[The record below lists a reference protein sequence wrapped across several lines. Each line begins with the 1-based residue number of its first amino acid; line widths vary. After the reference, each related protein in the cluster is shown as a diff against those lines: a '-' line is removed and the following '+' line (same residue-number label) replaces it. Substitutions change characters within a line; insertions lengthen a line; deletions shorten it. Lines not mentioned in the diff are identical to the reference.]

1 MKIGYLFLSK
11 HQLIILAV
19 FLSLII
25 GRITS
30 AQIKTESIPSFTK
43 ENIEPFLDSLIT
55 SLMKEQNIIGCG
67 ISIVNDSSIAFSKG
81 YGYSDLENKKLV
93 DPQRT
98 LFRTASVCKIVVAT
112 TMIMLKEKGLIDF
125 NTDINKYLKKFKVEH
140 KFGEPI
146 TVAHLLTHT
155 AGFDDFYIGK
165 SARNETESIPLGEF
179 LQKHIPEQITPS
191 GEVYSYSNMGM
202 ALAALLV
209 EDITGKDF
217 EEYVIENLF
226 LPLGMENSSFRIKE
240 KFKDEIYK
248 GYVYIN
254 GKQIEFPFD
263 FLNDYPAGQML
274 TTVNEFSN
282 FMIMQLQKGRFN
294 EKQIVNNALM
304 EEMQSVQF
312 THHPKLHTASG
323 YGFMI
328 EEYSGTKLLS
338 HGGGYPGILTLLRLF
353 PELHLGVFIA
363 INGYNS
369 NLNEIVS
376 NEIMN
381 KFFPYSK
388 PESKIKYPIT
398 NLPEYD
404 KNVDR
409 FVGDYRFTRYSR
421 NEITKIGLLL
431 GLVGNELPIRKNDKD
446 MLLMNDFSGR
456 ERRLI
461 QIEPLFFQSI
471 DDDYYIK
478 FREDAS
484 GNITHLFTDGITALE
499 KTSLLYTIK
508 TQRIIFLAVT
518 LIFTLAALSG
528 LYLSIKSKLKKSA
541 ITKSKLFILT
551 EKISN
556 IYLIYLLVFGLI
568 MNVITNPL
576 EQLIGFPYGM
586 PWYFY
591 LLQVLPFI
599 FIVLTLWF
607 TFKFIVEIK
616 RGSITKI
623 AIPLYAVFLFVCI
636 TSVWFMNTWN
646 LIGFKF

>member
-1 MKIGYLFLSK
+1 MKIGYLFLNK
-11 HQLIILAV
+11 HQLIILAL

-25 GRITS
+25 GPITS

-67 ISIVNDSSIAFSKG
+67 VSIVNDSSITFSKG

-112 TMIMLKEKGLIDF
+112 TMMMLREKGLIDF
-125 NTDINKYLKKFKVEH
+125 NTDINKYLKKFKI
-140 KFGEPI
+140 KNKLGKPI

-165 SARNETESIPLGEF
+165 SARSEAESIPLGKF
-179 LQKHIPEQITPS
+179 LQDRFPEQVTPP

-209 EDITGKDF
+209 EEITGKDF
-217 EEYVIENLF
+217 EKYVIENLF
-226 LPLGMENSSFRIKE
+226 LQLGMEKSSFRIKE
-240 KFKDEIYK
+240 EFKDEIYK

-294 EKQIVNNALM
+294 GKQIIDNGLM

-312 THHPKLHTASG
+312 THHPILHTAFG

-338 HGGGYPGILTLLRLF
+338 HGGGYPGILTLMRLF
-353 PELHLGVFIA
+353 SELHIGVFIA

-404 KNVDR
+404 KNADR

-461 QIEPLFFQSI
+461 QIEPLLFQSI

-478 FREDAS
+478 FREDTD
-484 GNITHLFTDGITALE
+484 GNVTHLFTDGITALE
-499 KTSLLYTIK
+499 KTPLLYTIK
-508 TQRIIFLAVT
+508 MQRVVFLAIT
-518 LIFTLAALSG
+518 SIFTLAALSG
-528 LYLSIKSKLKKSA
+528 LYLTIKSRLKKSV
-541 ITKSKLFILT
+541 ITKSNLFKLI

-556 IYLIYLLVFGLI
+556 VYLIYLLMFGLI

-591 LLQVLPFI
+591 LLQMLPLI

-607 TFKFIVEIK
+607 TFKFIVEIRK
-616 RGSITKI
+616 GIIAKA
-623 AIPLYAVFLFVCI
+623 AIPLFTLFLLVCI
-636 TSVWFMNTWN
+636 SSVWFMNTWN

>member
-1 MKIGYLFLSK
+1 MKIGYLFLNK
-11 HQLIILAV
+11 HQLILLAL

-25 GRITS
+25 GPRTP

-125 NTDINKYLKKFKVEH
+125 NTDINKYLKKFKVEN
-140 KFGEPI
+140 KFGKPI

-165 SARNETESIPLGEF
+165 SARSETESIPLGEL
-179 LQKHIPEQITPS
+179 LQKRLPEQIMPP

-209 EDITGKDF
+209 EDITRKDF

-226 LPLGMENSSFRIKE
+226 LPLGMEKSSFRIKE
-240 KFKDEIYK
+240 EFKEEIYK

-282 FMIMQLQKGRFN
+282 FMIMQLQRGKFN
-294 EKQIVNNALM
+294 GKQIVDNALM
-304 EEMQSVQF
+304 EEMQSAQF

-328 EEYSGTKLLS
+328 EKYSGTKLLS

-404 KNVDR
+404 KNVNR

-431 GLVGNELPIRKNDKD
+431 GLTGNELPIRKNDKG
-446 MLLMNDFSGR
+446 MLLMNDFYGK

-478 FREDAS
+478 FRENAS

-499 KTSLLYTIK
+499 KTPLLYTIK

-528 LYLSIKSKLKKSA
+528 LYLSIKSKLKKSV
-541 ITKSKLFILT
+541 ITKSKLFILIET
-551 EKISN
+551 ISN
-556 IYLIYLLVFGLI
+556 VYLIYLLVFGLI

-591 LLQVLPFI
+591 LLQILPFI

-616 RGSITKI
+616 RGSMSKV
-623 AIPLYAVFLFVCI
+623 AIPLYAVFLLVCI